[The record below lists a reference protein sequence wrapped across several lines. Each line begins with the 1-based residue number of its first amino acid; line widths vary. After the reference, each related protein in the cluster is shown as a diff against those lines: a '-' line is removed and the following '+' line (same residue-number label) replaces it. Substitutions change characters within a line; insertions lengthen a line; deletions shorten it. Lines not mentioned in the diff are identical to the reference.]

1 MPTLPG
7 SAGNDASVLYTLSA
21 VGVSCGAL
29 VLLGAL
35 MLRTRSVSKAWG
47 TFVAVCS
54 LPSIICGGGFI
65 AGVILAVLSGKA
77 TYSPRIENSSTK
89 AKLRFLK
96 MRDSTGKMRIE
107 GSGPKI
113 MAPLF
118 VTFAV
123 TAGLSYLYQPTLS
136 YPIAATSLTLPLGVT
151 LLAVGIP
158 FWLLSV
164 AMFLN
169 AWQQEKLETRGPFAV
184 MPNPIY
190 SSFIVFI
197 VPGLSLILNWWPVLL
212 TSVTMYI
219 AEWKFVAEEDK
230 ALHNKFGQDYE
241 RYRKRVLL
249 KFL

>member
-1 MPTLPG
+1 M
-7 SAGNDASVLYTLSA
+7 VLFTLSA
-21 VGVSCGAL
+21 IGVTCGAL
-29 VLLGAL
+29 VFFGAL
-35 MLRTRSVSKAWG
+35 MLRTRSTSKAWG

-65 AGVILAVLSGKA
+65 AGVIMALLSGKA
-77 TYSPRIENSSTK
+77 AYSSRIENLPTK
-89 AKLRFLK
+89 AKLRFPK
-96 MRDSTGKMRIE
+96 MMDSTGKMRIE

-123 TAGLSYLYQPTLS
+123 TAGLSYLYQPALNF
-136 YPIAATSLTLPLGVT
+136 PIAAASLTLPLGVA
-151 LLAVGIP
+151 LLVVGVP
-158 FWLLSV
+158 FWLLSIV
-164 AMFLN
+164 MFLN
-169 AWQQEKLETRGPFAV
+169 AWQQEKLETRGPFKV

-197 VPGLSLILNWWPVLL
+197 IPGLSLILNWWPVLL

-219 AEWKFVAEEDK
+219 AQWKFVAEEDN
-230 ALHNKFGQDYE
+230 ALHKKFGQDYE